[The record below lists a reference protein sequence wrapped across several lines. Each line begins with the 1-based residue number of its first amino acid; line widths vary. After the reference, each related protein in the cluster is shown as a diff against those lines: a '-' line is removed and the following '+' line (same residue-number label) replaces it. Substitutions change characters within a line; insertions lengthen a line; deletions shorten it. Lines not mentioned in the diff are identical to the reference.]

1 MLVLIAWR
9 NIWRNK
15 VRSLVVM
22 MSIAVGLW
30 AGLTAM
36 SFSFGMYQGHIQN
49 VILYQLSHIQVHHP
63 GFRSEMELKDT
74 VRNSLEL
81 QTAINSMPDVKAT
94 VRRCISPCMILA
106 ASGSSGVMLVGTPVS
121 DERKVTGLDSMV
133 VDGAYF
139 NDSSRKEMLIGSKL
153 AEKIHAKVGGKVV
166 VMLQDANNEMVSGAF
181 RVKGIYKTRN
191 SAYDESMV
199 FIPLNR
205 MQELA
210 ALGDVSNELAVLL
223 NEGASLE
230 QVRTQISS
238 LSHGEEVLDW
248 MGLSPELDLV
258 VNSFDLYMYIFMGII
273 LMALMFGIVN
283 TMLMAVLERQRE
295 LGMLMAIGM
304 NRLRIFAMVM
314 LETIWLAL
322 VGGPLGLLLGHAT
335 IRYFGTHGVNLSQYS
350 EALSRYGFSNV
361 IYFQLDQKYYWP
373 VLLMTI
379 GVAVVSAVYPAIKAV
394 RLEPTQAIRKI

>member
-63 GFRSEMELKDT
+63 GFKSEMELKDT

-94 VRRCISPCMILA
+94 VRRCISPCMILT

-133 VDGAYF
+133 VDGTFFA
-139 NDSSRKEMLIGSKL
+139 DSSRKEMLLGSKL
-153 AEKIHAKVGGKVV
+153 AERIHAKVGSKVV

-210 ALGDVSNELAVLL
+210 ALGNVSNELAVLL

-350 EALSRYGFSNV
+350 EALSMYGFSNV

>member
-1 MLVLIAWR
+1 M
-9 NIWRNK
+9 
-15 VRSLVVM
+15 RSLVVM

-63 GFRSEMELKDT
+63 RFRSEMELKDT

-81 QTAINSMPDVKAT
+81 QTAINSMPDIKAT
-94 VRRCISPCMILA
+94 VRRCISPCMILT

-121 DERKVTGLDSMV
+121 DERKMTGLDSMV

-350 EALSRYGFSNV
+350 EALSMYGFSNV

>member
-1 MLVLIAWR
+1 MLVIIAWR

-30 AGLTAM
+30 AGLSAM

-63 GFRSEMELKDT
+63 GFRSEMELNDT
-74 VRNSLEL
+74 VRYSQEL
-81 QTAINSMPDVKAT
+81 QNTINSMSEVKAT
-94 VRRCISPCMILA
+94 VRRCISPSMIVT
-106 ASGSSGVMLVGTPVS
+106 ASGSSGIMLVGTQIS

-133 VDGAYF
+133 IDGTYF
-139 NDSSRKEMLIGSKL
+139 TDSTRKEIVIGSKL
-153 AEKIHAKVGGKVV
+153 AEKIHAKIGSKVV
-166 VMLQDANNEMVSGAF
+166 VMLQDANNEMVSGAY

-199 FIPLNR
+199 FLPLQR

-210 ALGDVSNELAVLL
+210 ALGNVSNELAVLL

-230 QVRTQISS
+230 QARTQISS
-238 LSHGEEVLDW
+238 LAKGEEVMDW

-304 NRLRIFAMVM
+304 NRIRIFAMVM
-314 LETIWLAL
+314 LETIWVAL
-322 VGGPLGLLLGHAT
+322 VGGPLGLLLGHMT
-335 IRYFGTHGVNLSQYS
+335 IRYFGAHGVNLSQYS
-350 EALSRYGFSNV
+350 EALSMYGFSNV
-361 IYFQLDQKYYWP
+361 IYFQLDQKFYWP

>member
-1 MLVLIAWR
+1 M
-9 NIWRNK
+9 
-15 VRSLVVM
+15 RSLVVM

-63 GFRSEMELKDT
+63 GFRSDMELKDT
-74 VRNSLEL
+74 VGYSMEL
-81 QTAINSMPDVKAT
+81 QTAINSMNDVKAT
-94 VRRCISPCMILA
+94 VRRCISPCMILT

-121 DERKVTGLDSMV
+121 DERKMTGLDSMV

-153 AEKIHAKVGGKVV
+153 AEKIHAKVGSKVV

-181 RVKGIYKTRN
+181 RIKGIYKTRN

-205 MQELA
+205 MQALA
-210 ALGDVSNELAVLL
+210 ALGNVSNELAVLL
-223 NEGASLE
+223 KEGASLK

-238 LSHGEEVLDW
+238 LADGEEVLDW

-304 NRLRIFAMVM
+304 NRIRIFAMVM

-350 EALSRYGFSNV
+350 EALSMYGFSNV
-361 IYFQLDQKYYWP
+361 IYFHLDQKYYWP

-394 RLEPTQAIRKI
+394 LLAQTQAIRKI

>member
-1 MLVLIAWR
+1 M
-9 NIWRNK
+9 
-15 VRSLVVM
+15 RSLVVM

-94 VRRCISPCMILA
+94 VRRCISPCMILTS
-106 ASGSSGVMLVGTPVS
+106 SGSSGVMLVGTPVS

-133 VDGAYF
+133 VDGSFFA
-139 NDSSRKEMLIGSKL
+139 DSSRKEMLLGSKL
-153 AEKIHAKVGGKVV
+153 AEKIHGKVGSKVV

>member
-1 MLVLIAWR
+1 M
-9 NIWRNK
+9 
-15 VRSLVVM
+15 RSLVVM

-63 GFRSEMELKDT
+63 GFRSDMELKDT
-74 VRNSLEL
+74 VGYSMEL
-81 QTAINSMPDVKAT
+81 QTAINSMNDVKAT
-94 VRRCISPCMILA
+94 VRRCISPCMILT

-121 DERKVTGLDSMV
+121 DERKMTGLDSMV

-153 AEKIHAKVGGKVV
+153 AEKIHAKVGSKVV

-181 RVKGIYKTRN
+181 RIKGIYKTRN

-205 MQELA
+205 MQALA
-210 ALGDVSNELAVLL
+210 ALGNVSNELAVLL
-223 NEGASLE
+223 KEGASLK

-238 LSHGEEVLDW
+238 LADGEEVLDW

-350 EALSRYGFSNV
+350 EALSMYGFSNV

>member
-74 VRNSLEL
+74 VRYSMEL

-94 VRRCISPCMILA
+94 VRRCISPCMILT

-139 NDSSRKEMLIGSKL
+139 NDSSRKEILIGSKL
-153 AEKIHAKVGGKVV
+153 AEKIHAKVGSKVV
-166 VMLQDANNEMVSGAF
+166 VMLQDANTEMVSEAF
-181 RVKGIYKTRN
+181 RIKGIYKTRN

-205 MQELA
+205 MQALA

-223 NEGASLE
+223 NEGASLK

-238 LSHGEEVLDW
+238 LADGEEVLDW

-350 EALSRYGFSNV
+350 EALSMYGFSNV

-394 RLEPTQAIRKI
+394 SLEPTQAIRKI

>member
-1 MLVLIAWR
+1 M
-9 NIWRNK
+9 
-15 VRSLVVM
+15 RSLVVM

-133 VDGAYF
+133 VDGTFFA
-139 NDSSRKEMLIGSKL
+139 DSSRKEMLLGSKL

-230 QVRTQISS
+230 QVRTQISF